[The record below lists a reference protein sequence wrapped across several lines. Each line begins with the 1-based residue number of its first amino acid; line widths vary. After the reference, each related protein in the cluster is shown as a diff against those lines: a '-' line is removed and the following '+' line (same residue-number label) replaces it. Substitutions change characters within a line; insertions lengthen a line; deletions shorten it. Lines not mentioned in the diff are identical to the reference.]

1 MEDSMKRTAL
11 NMMLTLVCTAFLAA
25 AAVAA
30 MGPNLMTAKIPF
42 DFNIGSNALPAG
54 TYTVS
59 RGASPGIVIF
69 RNEKTAKSV
78 GVITNL
84 GGGRTL
90 NEKAQLDFHR
100 YGDQYFLSMI
110 KQAFSTNCFTAPKSK
125 REHEAANGAKN
136 LARQQPGPEIVTI
149 TAE

>member
-1 MEDSMKRTAL
+1 MKRTAL
-11 NMMLTLVCTAFLAA
+11 NMMLTLVCTAALAA
-25 AAVAA
+25 VAVAA
-30 MGPNLMTAKIPF
+30 MGTTLMTAKIPF
-42 DFNIGSNALPAG
+42 DFNIGRNALPAG

-59 RGASPGIVIF
+59 RGGSPNVVIF

-78 GVITNL
+78 GVLVHL

-100 YGDQYFLSMI
+100 YGNQYFLSVI
-110 KQAFSTNCFTAPKSK
+110 KQAYSANCFTAPKSQ
-125 REHEAANGAKN
+125 REREAANGAKN
-136 LARQQPGPEIVTI
+136 LARQQTGPEVVTI

>member
-1 MEDSMKRTAL
+1 MKRTAL
-11 NMMLTLVCTAFLAA
+11 NMMLTLVCTAILAA

-54 TYTVS
+54 NYTVS
-59 RGASPGIVIF
+59 RGATPGIVIF

-78 GVITNL
+78 GVIVQRGN
-84 GGGRTL
+84 GRTL

-100 YGDQYFLSMI
+100 YGDQYFLSVI
-110 KQAFSTNCFTAPKSK
+110 KQALSDNCFTIPTSQ
-125 REHEAANGAKN
+125 REREAANGAKN
-136 LARQQPGPEIVTI
+136 LAHGQIGPEVVTI